1 MLCLICETNDCS
13 ENVSGI
19 PLCESCA
26 TNYMTC
32 ENCGDPSPVT
42 AIETFMVPG
51 ENKPHCI
58 YCPPPEGLD
67 EDQHNEWFERESAAY
82 EENLEMY
89 RKMYGRIKPYYLL
102 SFEILSDP
110 DNVYS
115 KFTVNKLFDSKFD
128 LDYFIKI
135 HAKGLVSKFRITTLD
150 DLRETELIDKF
161 YSIVERVEVKTKN
174 KVKRRK

>member
-13 ENVSGI
+13 ENVHEI

-42 AIETFMVPG
+42 AIETFMIPG
-51 ENKPHCI
+51 EKKLHCVF
-58 YCPPPEGLD
+58 CLPPEGLD
-67 EDQHNEWFERESAAY
+67 KDQKNEWITRKYNAY
-82 EENLEMY
+82 EENLSTY
-89 RKMYGRIKPYYLL
+89 RWMYGKIKPYYLL

-115 KFTVNKLFDSKFD
+115 KFTVNKLFDKKSD
-128 LDYFIKI
+128 LDYFTKI
-135 HAKGLVSKFRITTLD
+135 HAKGLVSKFRVTILD

-161 YSIVERVEVKTKN
+161 YSIVEKVEGKGD
-174 KVKRRK
+174 KR